1 MTIMATTALPLPE
14 SSRAVLRVLA
24 SGGAITRPRL
34 GEVLNLSKP
43 TMSAAIAELSAL
55 GLVESTGSHKGPMG
69 RTATVYGLGRA
80 AGYAIGVDVG
90 AAQVRAIAQTLD
102 GKTLASIEERIPRQN
117 AAGDQVSALVAGLVQ
132 STVSAVSERQGLL
145 RAVAVALPRVVTSRP
160 LHLNKRRPPEAMVE
174 RLRQVLA
181 VPVIIENNVNC
192 ASLAELTYG
201 AARGRQTFAYLQVG
215 VRIGM
220 GLVIDGKL
228 FRGFN
233 GAAGEVGRMP
243 FPWSAREHP
252 SREGAEHF
260 LGSQAL
266 LERALADWP
275 AAEGAPPASA
285 KELFAA
291 AAAGSAHAH
300 YWVERHAADIGALI
314 AGCIGIIDPGL
325 VVLGGGVGQN
335 PLLLAPV
342 RNTVRELSWTT
353 EIVTSALGENATALG
368 AAHLA
373 ANYGL
378 GLILGEAT
386 HPTVV
391 LPPLAEGEPARA
403 AL

>member
-1 MTIMATTALPLPE
+1 MASTAPPLPE
-14 SSRAVLRVLA
+14 SSRSVLRVLA
-24 SGGAITRPRL
+24 SGGAITRPKL
-34 GEVLNLSKP
+34 GELLNLSKP

-55 GLVESTGSHKGPMG
+55 GLVESTGSRKGAMG
-69 RTATVYGLGRA
+69 RTAAVYGLGKA

-90 AAQVRAIAQTLD
+90 AAQIRAIAQALD
-102 GKTLASIEERIPRQN
+102 GKNLASIEAPIPRAN
-117 AAGDQVSALVAGLVQ
+117 TGSDSVATLVASVVE
-132 STVSAVSERQGLL
+132 SAISAVGDRQGTL
-145 RAVAVALPRVVTSRP
+145 RCVAVALPRVVTSRP
-160 LHLNKRRPPEAMVE
+160 LHLNNRRPPEATVA
-174 RLRQVLA
+174 RLRQRLD

-192 ASLAELTYG
+192 ASLAELIYG
-201 AARGRQTFAYLQVG
+201 AARDRQTFAYLQVG

-220 GLVIDGKL
+220 GIVLDGKL

-243 FPWSAREHP
+243 FPWSAEERP
-252 SREGAEHF
+252 SREGVEHY

-266 LERALADWP
+266 LERCVAGWP
-275 AAEGAPPASA
+275 AEDGAAPVSA

-291 AAAGSAHAH
+291 AVAGSTYARAC
-300 YWVERHAADIGALI
+300 VERHAAAIGALI
-314 AGCIGIIDPGL
+314 AGCVGMIDPGL

-335 PLLLAPV
+335 PLLLGPV
-342 RNTVRELSWTT
+342 RQTVRDLSWST
-353 EIVTSALGENATALG
+353 EIVTSALGENGTVLG

-391 LPPLAEGEPARA
+391 LPPLAQA
-403 AL
+403 AAG